1 MVGAAMVIQS
11 WEIVLTTIL
20 IGISAYISMIIILR
34 ISGKRTLSKMNAFDL
49 IVTVALGSALAATV
63 VNQDVSLIEGMTA
76 IAVLVALQ
84 YLIAWL
90 SLHSAFFKK
99 LIKSKPQILYY
110 KGEYYQS
117 AMKKERILLQEIEQA
132 VRSNGSASMSQVL
145 AVVLET
151 DGTLSIIKNVSQD
164 TDEDVLK
171 YLNNRV

>member
-1 MVGAAMVIQS
+1 MIIQS

-20 IGISAYISMIIILR
+20 IGILAYISMIIILR
-34 ISGKRTLSKMNAFDL
+34 VSGKRTLSKMNAFDL

-63 VNQDVSLIEGMTA
+63 VNQDVSLLEGMTA

-90 SLHSAFFKK
+90 SLHSAVFKE

-110 KGEYYQS
+110 KGEYYQK
-117 AMKKERILLQEIEQA
+117 AMKKERILAQEIEQA
-132 VRSNGSASMSQVL
+132 VRSNGSVSMSQVL

-151 DGTLSIIKNVSQD
+151 DGTLSIIKNASED

-171 YLNNRV
+171 HLNQ